1 MQIEFRNIYKN
12 FGAVQALDDVSFV
25 VPEAQILGLLGE
37 NGAGKS
43 TLMNILGGVLPP
55 SSGQIMIDGN
65 INNSLTTQKA
75 FDLGISFIHQELNLV
90 NDLRVYENLFLH
102 REITQR
108 GLLNKKEMIS
118 KAYEVFEKMHIDIDP
133 EVFVRD
139 LDTSRKQLIE
149 IAKSILF
156 DSKVIIFDEPTTAL
170 TNEEIKNLFKIMNDL
185 KKAEITMIYISHK
198 MPELFEICDSY
209 VVLRDGKFIDS
220 GLFSNIDENK
230 ATELLVGRKLA
241 HDVIAYDESHIGE
254 TVFEVKNLS
263 LDPFYQDINFQVK
276 KGEVLGITGLFGDG
290 RGELSESLFGARKF
304 TQGEIYIHGKKVNM
318 KTIRSVMK
326 SGISM
331 VPRNRKERSIIPDLN
346 ICDNL
351 SMASFSVKHK
361 KPLVSMK
368 EEVSRFEKNQ
378 KDTNIKVGSPLD
390 KITSLSGGN
399 QQKVIF
405 SRWFELDS
413 DLYILDNPTQGIDV
427 GAKSEVYHLIN
438 QLAKKGKSVIVFS
451 SEYHELEKI
460 SNRVIVM
467 YRGKINKVFSH
478 DELNE
483 LDIMYYSTGSNLK
496 EQQNEEIRV

>member
-1 MQIEFRNIYKN
+1 MKIEFKNIYKN
-12 FGAVQALDDVSFV
+12 FGAVEALSDVSFN
-25 VPEAQILGLLGE
+25 VPEAKILGLLGE

-55 SSGQIMIDGN
+55 SSGKILIDDKE
-65 INNSLTTQKA
+65 IASLSTQEA
-75 FDLGISFIHQELNLV
+75 FNLGISFIHQELNLV
-90 NDLRVYENLFLH
+90 NDLKVYENLFLH
-102 REITQR
+102 REITKK
-108 GLLNKKEMIS
+108 GFLDKKEMI
-118 KAYEVFEKMHIDIDP
+118 KQAYAVFEKMHIEINP
-133 EVFVRD
+133 EVFVRE

-170 TNEEIKNLFKIMNDL
+170 TNEEIKNLFTIMRDL
-185 KKAEITMIYISHK
+185 KKEKITMIYISHK
-198 MPELFEICDSY
+198 MPELFDICDSY

-220 GLFSNIDENK
+220 GMFKDINENI

-241 HDVIAYDESHIGE
+241 HDKIAYDESHIGN
-254 TVFEVKNLS
+254 TIFEVKDLT
-263 LDPFYQDINFQVK
+263 LEPFYKDINFTVK

-304 TQGEIYIHGKKVNM
+304 DSGEIYINGKKLNM
-318 KTIRSVMK
+318 KSIRGVMK

-346 ICDNL
+346 ISDNL
-351 SMASFSVKHK
+351 SMASFTGKHK
-361 KPLVSMK
+361 KMFVSMK
-368 EEVSRFEKNQ
+368 EELERFRKNQ

-405 SRWFELDS
+405 SRWFEMDS

-427 GAKSEVYHLIN
+427 GAKNEVYHLIHN
-438 QLAKKGKSVIVFS
+438 LAIQGKSVIVFS

-467 YRGKINKVFSH
+467 YRGQINKVFKH
-478 DELNE
+478 EELNE
-483 LDIMYYSTGSNLK
+483 LDIMYYSTGSNFK
-496 EQQNEEIRV
+496 EQVDEKNRI